1 MTKEEYKF
9 QFDFWT
15 KTLGLSH
22 KIPFNDIWKI
32 TEKYEEKKLENLH
45 KERWNKNLADLNANY
60 PSKEEFRK
68 MIVRVEERIKNSSHG
83 LTGAKVNRVNPLK
96 HEFGD
101 NLYIREIFNPKGEI
115 LVTKIHKTRHPF
127 FLMKGEMTIFDENKA
142 IRIEAPFHGMT
153 NPGTKRIIYT
163 HKDCIFI
170 TVHSTKSKD
179 LRKIEN
185 NIISRDYKIHTEKIK
200 ECV

>member
-1 MTKEEYKF
+1 MNKEDYKF

-15 KTLGLSH
+15 NTLGLSH
-22 KIPFNDIWKI
+22 KLPFEDVWRL
-32 TEKYEEKKLENLH
+32 TQEYEAKKLEKLN
-45 KERWNKNLADLNANY
+45 KERWNKNLAELNDNY
-60 PSKEEFRK
+60 PSKAEFRE
-68 MIVRVEERIKNSSHG
+68 MIVRVEERIKSSSKG
-83 LTGAKVNRVNPLK
+83 LTGAKLNRVNPLK
-96 HEFGD
+96 HRFGD
-101 NLYIREIFNPKGEI
+101 NLYIREIFNPKGEL
-115 LVTKIHKTRHPF
+115 LVTKIHKTTHPF

-142 IRIEAPFHGMT
+142 VRIKAPFHGIT

-185 NIISRDYKIHTEKIK
+185 NIISKNYEIHTEKIK
-200 ECV
+200 EAV